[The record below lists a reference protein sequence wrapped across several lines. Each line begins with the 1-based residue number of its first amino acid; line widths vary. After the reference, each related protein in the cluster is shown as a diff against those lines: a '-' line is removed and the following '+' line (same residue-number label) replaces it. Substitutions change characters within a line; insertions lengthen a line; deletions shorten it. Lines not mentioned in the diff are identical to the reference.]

1 MSRVSDKSISLLLQH
16 FMQCTGH
23 WLIVADE
30 NWQASDWL
38 TAGSHGKRTSTAIS
52 NRLEIARGAEA
63 AGIDCQFNDFDFS
76 AYSDNS
82 FDGVLFRVSKERASS
97 HHIINQSL
105 KLLKPNG
112 KLVLSGEKNDGV
124 KSYVKQA
131 GKLFGNPVNSE
142 KHGRAYIASIEL
154 HSNEAAPLND
164 KNYAALRE
172 FKLADNLS
180 LISKPGIFGW
190 DKIDRGSA
198 FLMDHLPAFLKDYK
212 SAPQKL
218 LDLGC
223 GYGYIALSASEFG
236 FNRIMATD
244 NNAAALLAA
253 KENLKPLS
261 HIEWD
266 VLATDSGDDI
276 TENFDTILCNPP
288 FHSGFAVDDQLA
300 IKFLSQTKRL
310 LNRSGRSLFV
320 VNTFIPLEHK
330 AKPYFSQIEVMA
342 NNGSFKLISLKH

>member
-16 FMQCTGH
+16 FMDCTGH

-131 GKLFGNPVNSE
+131 GKLFGNSVNSE

-164 KNYAALRE
+164 KNYAVLRPI
-172 FKLADNLS
+172 KLADNLS

-212 SAPQKL
+212 SAPQTL

-244 NNAAALLAA
+244 NNAAALLAVRQ
-253 KENLKPLS
+253 NLQSLTG
-261 HIEWD
+261 IEWD
-266 VLATDSGDDI
+266 AQAADAGEGIV
-276 TENFDTILCNPP
+276 EQFDTILCNPP
-288 FHSGFAVDDQLA
+288 FHRGFAVDDQLA

-310 LNRSGRSLFV
+310 LNRSGQALFV

-330 AKPYFSQIEVMA
+330 AKPYFSQIDIMA
-342 NNGSFKLISLKH
+342 NNGSFKLVRLKH